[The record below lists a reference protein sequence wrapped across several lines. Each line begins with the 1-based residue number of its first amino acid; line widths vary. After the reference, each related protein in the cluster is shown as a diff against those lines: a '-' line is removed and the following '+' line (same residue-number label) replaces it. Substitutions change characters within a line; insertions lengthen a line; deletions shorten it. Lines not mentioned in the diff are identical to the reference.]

1 MHAAHMGD
9 VDATT
14 LFPPQFLDPAL
25 DAPPRRPYCRRR
37 AGTDASAGVASI
49 SLNAD
54 QPLQWRAFRDLVRG
68 LRIGHAAHLLR
79 VKGMLNI
86 TGVAGP
92 VVSRACTMSSA
103 CGRTGRVAWT
113 DKRSHLVI
121 IADPATIEAARASWA
136 SALPS
141 LISTQRH

>member
-1 MHAAHMGD
+1 
-9 VDATT
+9 
-14 LFPPQFLDPAL
+14 
-25 DAPPRRPYCRRR
+25 
-37 AGTDASAGVASI
+37 
-49 SLNAD
+49 
-54 QPLQWRAFRDLVRG
+54 
-68 LRIGHAAHLLR
+68 

-92 VVSRACTMSSA
+92 VVVQGVHHVISVP
-103 CGRTGRVAWT
+103 VALDAWPGP